1 VRYTVQIAESLA
13 SPAHPA
19 SIALIYRLGA
29 VLSRAGHVEA
39 TSENWDFR
47 IEIANESDRLRTK
60 DKATAVGPK
69 NSWGDLDNLEN
80 AWTFRMS
87 RLLCDDWNISWRL
100 LGPEVTDR
108 GVAASTEAVEREL
121 ALFTN
126 IVGHRDRDGSPTAP
140 APPVHRLWA
149 PPGLLRRVAHH
160 VVTDLV
166 DVIVVSSS
174 SRATLTIEEEEEV
187 TGRSKD
193 GVWYG
198 EGQEN
203 RRTQLQRIGQGV
215 TFVPSSNVL
224 RVLGK
229 HEDAPLDSGYL
240 GAFVSEV
247 RAWILAVPGIRRSIE
262 AGSAGHV
269 FISYVSEDSDV
280 VDRLQRDLEAV
291 GISVWRDRTSLPA
304 GVRWKDSVR
313 TAIAGGS
320 SFICCFSEAS
330 SRRTKSY
337 MNEEL
342 TLAVDELRQR
352 GRDTSWFLP
361 VVLPGGAVP
370 DWSIGGGENL
380 RDFNYTMLS
389 DSIWDVGLQKLRMAV
404 TRPMDDRNVSYP
416 PVS

>member
-1 VRYTVQIAESLA
+1 VRYTVQIAESLP
-13 SPAHPA
+13 SPAHP
-19 SIALIYRLGA
+19 SSTALIDCVGA

-39 TSENWDFR
+39 TSESWDFG
-47 IEIANESDRLRTK
+47 IEIANESDRLHVK
-60 DKATAVGPK
+60 DRAAAVGPK

-80 AWTFRMS
+80 AWTFRVS

-108 GVAASTEAVEREL
+108 GVAASPEVVEREL
-121 ALFTN
+121 AMFIN
-126 IVGHRDRDGSPTAP
+126 IVGRRDKDSRTAAP
-140 APPVHRLWA
+140 SPPVHRLWA
-149 PPGLLRRVAHH
+149 QPGLLRRVAHH
-160 VVTDLV
+160 VVTDLA
-166 DVIVVSSS
+166 DTIVVSSS

-187 TGRSKD
+187 TGRSKE

-198 EGQEN
+198 EGQES
-203 RRTQLQRIGQGV
+203 RRLQLQRIGQGV
-215 TFVPSSNVL
+215 TFVPSFDVQ
-224 RVLGK
+224 RVLDK

-247 RAWILAVPGIRRSIE
+247 RAWILTVPGIRRSIE

-291 GISVWRDRTSLPA
+291 GISVWRDRTSLSA
-304 GVRWKDSVR
+304 GVRWKESIR
-313 TAIAGGS
+313 SAIAGGS
-320 SFICCFSEAS
+320 SFICCFSGAS
-330 SRRTKSY
+330 ARRTKSY

-380 RDFNYTMLS
+380 RDFNYTVLS
-389 DSIWDVGLQKLRMAV
+389 DSSWDVGLQKLRRAA
-404 TRPMDDRNVSYP
+404 TRPMVQRNVS
-416 PVS
+416 